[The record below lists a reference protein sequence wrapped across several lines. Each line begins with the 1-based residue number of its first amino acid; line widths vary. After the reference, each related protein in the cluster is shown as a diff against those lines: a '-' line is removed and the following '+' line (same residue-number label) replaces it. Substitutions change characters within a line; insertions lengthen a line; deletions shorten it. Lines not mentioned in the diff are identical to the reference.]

1 MRDFPCLPFFYSFEG
16 MDIDDGAA
24 QFWLSNPNVLFKDID
39 EVWPQPAMSF
49 TQKLNAITR
58 TIIALT
64 AVGAATVR
72 RKELICVSGALSLMA
87 IVVLYYYRDRV
98 GGGGATEPFFNMST
112 QPREDAS
119 TSVCALA
126 GSVAGDAADDDDEY
140 VEYVEYVEGDHT
152 VAEGAEVVLDESNP
166 FGNVMVPEYGTAS
179 AERAAAPERQTEQ
192 IYDKV
197 KSNTIKLF
205 QNEDEIE
212 DGEIKDK
219 LFASLGDNYM
229 FASSMRNYVT
239 NPNTSVMN
247 NQGAFAEFCY
257 GKMGSVKEAGIHP
270 S

>member
-1 MRDFPCLPFFYSFEG
+1 
-16 MDIDDGAA
+16 MDIDDGAT
-24 QFWLSNPNVLFKDID
+24 QFWLSNPNVLFRDID
-39 EVWPQPAMSF
+39 EVWPQAAMSF
-49 TQKLNAITR
+49 TRKLNAITR

-72 RKELICVSGALSLMA
+72 RKELICVSGALSLVA
-87 IVVLYYYRDRV
+87 IVVLYYYRERA
-98 GGGGATEPFFNMST
+98 GGDGGVTEPFFNMQT
-112 QPREDAS
+112 DVGAQVQPREDAG
-119 TSVCALA
+119 TSVCAHA
-126 GSVAGDAADDDDEY
+126 GSTMTGGGEGGGEDGGEDGGEVA
-140 VEYVEYVEGDHT
+140 
-152 VAEGAEVVLDESNP
+152 LDERNP
-166 FGNVMVPEYGTAS
+166 FGNVMVPEYGTPS
-179 AERAAAPERQTEQ
+179 AERVAAPERQTER

-197 KSNTIKLF
+197 KNNTIKLF

-257 GKMGSVKEAGIHP
+257 GKMGSIKEAGIHP
-270 S
+270 R

>member
-1 MRDFPCLPFFYSFEG
+1 
-16 MDIDDGAA
+16 MDIDGGAA

-39 EVWPQPAMSF
+39 EVWPQPTMSF

-87 IVVLYYYRDRV
+87 IVALYYYRDRLDGGV
-98 GGGGATEPFFNMST
+98 GVGVGITEPFFNMQPPP

-126 GSVAGDAADDDDEY
+126 GSAADYDEGDEY
-140 VEYVEYVEGDHT
+140 DDT
-152 VAEGAEVVLDESNP
+152 VAEGAEVVLDERNP